1 MIPFNHIAP
10 VIVLPEGSKS
20 NHWHLGG
27 TGFCFRAPEFI
38 LTAAHCIGDAV
49 IGQIGILNFS
59 DRKII
64 RAIDILKHN
73 KADIVIMRLSSNES
87 RLIPFWNFVSNYSL
101 GEQFYTYGFPYE
113 DQSTGERMITPR
125 LFTGIFQRFFD
136 YSHGPWNYLA
146 TELNIPAPMGL
157 SGGPLF
163 RPGAPQ
169 MLTGMVTAN
178 FESQAIVDYYEEQIT
193 EKEKHIYKTS
203 KVVTYGVALLLDQ
216 LADWLNEHLPQSEPS
231 KYASGWHE

>member
-1 MIPFNHIAP
+1 MRPFNHIAP
-10 VIVLPEGSKS
+10 VFVLPEGSTS
-20 NHWHLGG
+20 NDWDLAG

-38 LTAAHCIGDAV
+38 VTAAHCIGNAV
-49 IGQIGILNFS
+49 IGQIGIFNFS
-59 DRKII
+59 DGEII

-73 KADIVIMRLSSNES
+73 TADIAIIRLSSNES

-101 GEQFYTYGFPYE
+101 GEKFYTYGFPYE
-113 DQSTGERMITPR
+113 DQSTGRRVITPR

-136 YSHGPWNYLA
+136 YSHGPWNYHA

-178 FESQAIVDYYEEQIT
+178 FESQVIVDYYEEQVT
-193 EKEKHIYKTS
+193 EREKHIYKTS
-203 KVVTYGVALLLDQ
+203 KVVTYGVALLLDK
-216 LADWLNEHLPQSEPS
+216 LGEWLNEHLPPS
-231 KYASGWHE
+231 DPGKYASGWHE